1 VFTEN
6 NERVRALLFAVIP
19 ELPSERTCAC
29 ASALD
34 GARFEA

>member
-1 VFTEN
+1 
-6 NERVRALLFAVIP
+6 VIP

-34 GARFEA
+34 GARFEV